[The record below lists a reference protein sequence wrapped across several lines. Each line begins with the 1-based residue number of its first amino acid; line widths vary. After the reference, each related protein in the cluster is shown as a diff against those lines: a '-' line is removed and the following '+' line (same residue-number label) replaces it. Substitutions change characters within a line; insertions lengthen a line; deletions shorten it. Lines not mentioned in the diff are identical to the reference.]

1 MESNSEKF
9 YEFQGLGI
17 SSFKNMVSNA
27 FTVINTSD
35 LQTEKHIS
43 VINNKFGLFW
53 IMVVSYLIVI
63 KTSSFILYFIFK
75 QIIIINCFKTRVEI
89 NVTHTNTRVNY

>member
-43 VINNKFGLFW
+43 VINNTFGL
-53 IMVVSYLIVI
+53 YGL
-63 KTSSFILYFIFK
+63 
-75 QIIIINCFKTRVEI
+75 R
-89 NVTHTNTRVNY
+89 